1 MSAAQEVL
9 ELREAVTGL
18 KDRLTALRSNIDITK
33 DAVLRV
39 NVRDARDGLNR
50 RLRQLSPTTVALQV
64 GSPVTSAGLCC
75 RAADKASAKPW
86 AVFLH

>member
-1 MSAAQEVL
+1 MPAAQEVL

-18 KDRLTALRSNIDITK
+18 KDCLTALRSNTDIAK

-39 NVRDARDGLNR
+39 NIRDARDGLNR

-64 GSPVTSAGLCC
+64 GLPCDRRRALLQCC
-75 RAADKASAKPW
+75 
-86 AVFLH
+86 

>member
-1 MSAAQEVL
+1 MPAAQEVL

-18 KDRLTALRSNIDITK
+18 KDCLAALRSNTNIAK
-33 DAVLRV
+33 DAVLKV

-64 GSPVTSAGLCC
+64 RLPCNKC
-75 RAADKASAKPW
+75 KALLQSC
-86 AVFLH
+86 

>member
-1 MSAAQEVL
+1 MPAAQEVL

-18 KDRLTALRSNIDITK
+18 KDRLTALRSNTDIAK

-39 NVRDARDGLNR
+39 NVRDARDGLHR

-64 GSPVTSAGLCC
+64 GLPCDKCGGLLQGC
-75 RAADKASAKPW
+75 
-86 AVFLH
+86 

>member
-1 MSAAQEVL
+1 MPAAQEVL

-18 KDRLTALRSNIDITK
+18 KGCLTALRSNTDIVK

-64 GSPVTSAGLCC
+64 GLPCDKC
-75 RAADKASAKPW
+75 RTILQSC
-86 AVFLH
+86 